1 MSSAKAK
8 KRRHGGHANDG
19 NSVSDEELAM
29 LKDQLFQAIS
39 EIFPF
44 LQHATDLGIHEG
56 IPELMKDAMLA
67 RLGREL
73 YARYEAR
80 TREELAAKFSG
91 LIEQLKELYLQVI

>member
-1 MSSAKAK
+1 MVK
-8 KRRHGGHANDG
+8 KRRTKAGGHANDG

-56 IPELMKDAMLA
+56 IPELMMPCSPALEGSFMLDMKLIPEKNSLQSF
-67 RLGREL
+67 LG
-73 YARYEAR
+73 
-80 TREELAAKFSG
+80 
-91 LIEQLKELYLQVI
+91 

>member
-1 MSSAKAK
+1 MVK
-8 KRRHGGHANDG
+8 KRRTKAGGHANDG

-44 LQHATDLGIHEG
+44 LQHATDLGIHQG
-56 IPELMKDAMLA
+56 IPKWKKDFMFS
-67 RLGREL
+67 RLEREL
-73 YARYEAR
+73 YAQYEAR
-80 TREELAAKFSG
+80 PREELAAKFSG

>member
-1 MSSAKAK
+1 
-8 KRRHGGHANDG
+8 
-19 NSVSDEELAM
+19 M

>member
-1 MSSAKAK
+1 
-8 KRRHGGHANDG
+8 
-19 NSVSDEELAM
+19 
-29 LKDQLFQAIS
+29 
-39 EIFPF
+39 
-44 LQHATDLGIHEG
+44 
-56 IPELMKDAMLA
+56 MKDAMLA

>member
-1 MSSAKAK
+1 MMVK
-8 KRRHGGHANDG
+8 KRRTKAGGHANDG

-56 IPELMKDAMLA
+56 IPESRRDAMLA

-73 YARYEAR
+73 YARYEAHS
-80 TREELAAKFSG
+80 REELAAKFSG

>member
-1 MSSAKAK
+1 
-8 KRRHGGHANDG
+8 
-19 NSVSDEELAM
+19 M
-29 LKDQLFQAIS
+29 LKNRLFQAMS

-44 LQHATDLGIHEG
+44 LQHATDKGIYEG
-56 IPELMKDAMLA
+56 IQAPMKDAMLA